1 MPTMTLPSLYAN
13 PSAAVIR
20 SLLQHTHDVSV
31 YAKDMAYPLHAEVHK
46 LDLSN
51 GRLVLEV
58 EYAGADI
65 ERYLVNGGISFDLEA
80 VKGTRALE
88 RETYSLSNVATR
100 LHKAD
105 STLYHLECQLPES
118 VFVAEQ
124 RGAIRIP
131 FILGMQARVSL
142 DVYLHEL
149 NVPGRLRNLSV
160 GGCMV
165 DIDLAES
172 VAINVGQE
180 IPGIGIEF
188 PNGESFFAEARIRHI
203 RPFGHHG
210 HAVVGVQFLRLTKH
224 QNEALF
230 RYVTEAEREAAYRT
244 GANDKLDYH
253 SPLFI
258 PGAKEKKIL
267 RREAQE
273 REKRARQSPM
283 ERGVMNLA
291 HQLQVGLMYMK
302 TRELFPEEI
311 FYDCVDTLRYLVE
324 QDRKAF
330 LYALS
335 FLRDEPEWVRHAVQV
350 AGQLADM
357 LLARDPHDPRVR
369 EAVLGALLHTLGK
382 PLLIGPALPSLKV
395 NMNPAQK
402 AILRGHVA
410 ALRDKLAALGWTPSA
425 TCREVMENANER
437 LDGTGYPTGL
447 RGDELS
453 ERVRLVA
460 VIKAVNTL
468 MHVRNGIPPR
478 TPLDAYRTIHEAA
491 SAYDKTVLV
500 EYIQVYGF
508 HPIGSLAKFSG
519 GFLAWVMEIDGKG
532 MPSLVKVVKN
542 LRFPDTNISSELGS
556 GDFSQIGKLEEIVNP
571 ADYGVRVQKIP

>member
-1 MPTMTLPSLYAN
+1 MALPTLYAN

-31 YAKDMAYPLHAEVHK
+31 YAKDMAYPLRAEVHE

-51 GRLVLEV
+51 GRLILEV
-58 EYAGADI
+58 EYAGSDI
-65 ERYLVNGGISFDLEA
+65 ERYVVNGGISFDLEA
-80 VKGTRALE
+80 VKGPQALE
-88 RETYSLSNVATR
+88 RETYSLSNVAAR
-100 LHKAD
+100 LHKTD

-165 DIDLAES
+165 DIDLSES
-172 VAINVGQE
+172 VAVNVDQE
-180 IPGIGIEF
+180 IPGISIEF
-188 PNGESFFAEARIRHI
+188 PNGESFFAEGKIRHI
-203 RPFGHHG
+203 RPFGNHG
-210 HAVVGVQFLRLTKH
+210 YAVVGVQFMQLTTH
-224 QNEALF
+224 QSEALF
-230 RYVTEAEREAAYRT
+230 RYVTESEREAAYRT

-267 RREAQE
+267 QREAQE

-283 ERGVMNLA
+283 ERGVTDLA
-291 HQLQVGLMYMK
+291 HRLQVGLMYMK
-302 TRELFPEEI
+302 TRHLFPEEI

-330 LYALS
+330 LFALS
-335 FLRDEPEWVRHAVQV
+335 LLRDEPEWVRHAVQV

-357 LLARDPHDPRVR
+357 LLTRDPHDPRVR

-382 PLLIGPALPSLKV
+382 PLLIGPQLPSLKV
-395 NMNPAQK
+395 NMTPPQK
-402 AILRGHVA
+402 ELLRGHVA
-410 ALRDKLAALGWTPSA
+410 ELRDKLKALGWVPSP
-425 TCREVMENANER
+425 TCREVIENANER
-437 LDGTGYPTGL
+437 LDGTGYPAGR
-447 RGDELS
+447 RGDDLS
-453 ERVRLVA
+453 ELVRLVA
-460 VIKAVNTL
+460 VIKAVNKL
-468 MHVRNGIPPR
+468 LHVRNGIPPR
-478 TPLDAYRTIHEAA
+478 TPLDAYRMIHEAA
-491 SAYDKTVLV
+491 TAYDKTVLV
-500 EYIQVYGF
+500 EYIQAYGLY
-508 HPIGSLAKFSG
+508 PIGSLAKFSG
-519 GFLAWVMEIDGKG
+519 GFLAWVLDIDGKG
-532 MPSLVKVVKN
+532 MPTQVKVVKN
-542 LRFPDTNISSELGS
+542 LRFPDTNINSELGS
-556 GDFSQIGKLEEIVNP
+556 GDFSQIGKLEDIVNP
-571 ADYGVRVQKIP
+571 ADYGVTVHKVQ